1 MNRAVRRK
9 QAKQQASKPRA
20 EGRAPAT
27 PAVPTAAPERPKQQA
42 SRRERAASS
51 GGGILSW
58 RPRFIMDIVNELRKV
73 VWPTRDDVA
82 YLTVVVVIIA
92 ILFGAAL
99 GAIDIGFGWLIDNT
113 LLR

>member
-9 QAKQQASKPRA
+9 QARQPKTRKEGQAAAAKP
-20 EGRAPAT
+20 P
-27 PAVPTAAPERPKQQA
+27 VAAPSAGKQSA
-42 SRRERAASS
+42 GRRERPSS
-51 GGGILSW
+51 RGPLSW
-58 RPRFIMDIVNELRKV
+58 RPRFVMDIVNELRKV

-92 ILFGAAL
+92 IIFGAAL

-113 LLR
+113 LLN

>member
-9 QAKQQASKPRA
+9 QAKQQAKPHSEARAAAPRMPATAPSAPRA
-20 EGRAPAT
+20 APA
-27 PAVPTAAPERPKQQA
+27 K
-42 SRRERAASS
+42 RERVAA

-58 RPRFIMDIVNELRKV
+58 RPRFVMDIVNELRKV

-99 GAIDIGFGWLIDNT
+99 GAIDIGFGWLVDNT

>member
-9 QAKQQASKPRA
+9 QSKQPKTRKEARGAQRPPVSVPSP
-20 EGRAPAT
+20 GRQSAG
-27 PAVPTAAPERPKQQA
+27 
-42 SRRERAASS
+42 RRERAA
-51 GGGILSW
+51 GGGVLSW
-58 RPRFIMDIVNELRKV
+58 RPRFVMDIVNELRKV
-73 VWPTRDDVA
+73 VWPTRDDVV

-92 ILFGAAL
+92 IIFGAAL